1 MTPSLPADVFGVRS
15 SRIRS
20 PYSFLPLGPW
30 GRNECVTNEPQRT
43 SARRL
48 HDTSILSNFS
58 LLQPNLASLWGQKH
72 QQAGESPLLDS
83 LTRTILQ
90 PHTLSKWIGLH
101 STVRKPWIQE
111 MLLSVDSCLQGRAP
125 AWFNRFIIYVST
137 NNQNPI
143 FVSRQA
149 AGTLEIT
156 IFALFLTVHSV
167 VSVFIFAWLLA
178 ARKYGLQSVF

>member
-30 GRNECVTNEPQRT
+30 NRNECVTNEPQRT

-48 HDTSILSNFS
+48 YDTSILSNFS

-83 LTRTILQ
+83 LPRTILH
-90 PHTLSKWIGLH
+90 PHTLFKWIGLH
-101 STVRKPWIQE
+101 STLESREFRKCYFPQTVVYREERRRGLIVLLFMSQRIIRTPFLFPGRRGVRLK
-111 MLLSVDSCLQGRAP
+111 
-125 AWFNRFIIYVST
+125 
-137 NNQNPI
+137 
-143 FVSRQA
+143 SR
-149 AGTLEIT
+149 
-156 IFALFLTVHSV
+156 S
-167 VSVFIFAWLLA
+167 SP
-178 ARKYGLQSVF
+178 YS